1 MNGNVGGIER
11 KLRIVGGL
19 LLIGI
24 GALARLSFTTMGIL
38 FGVGA
43 ILLLTGA
50 IGYCPLSALLGV
62 NTCSTKPTARK

>member
-24 GALARLSFTTMGIL
+24 GGLAGLSFTTKGIL
-38 FGVGA
+38 FGLGA

-50 IGYCPLSALLGV
+50 IGYCPLSALFGV